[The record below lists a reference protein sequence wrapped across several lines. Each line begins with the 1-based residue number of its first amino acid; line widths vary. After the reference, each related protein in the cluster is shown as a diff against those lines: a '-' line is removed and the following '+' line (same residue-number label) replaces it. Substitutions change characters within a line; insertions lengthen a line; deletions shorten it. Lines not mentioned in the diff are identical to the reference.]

1 MPSTGIL
8 PDLHEQLCS
17 TAYPING
24 SLADWC
30 WLMFDRFLLKYVSR
44 DEVTLLRRGTGGV
57 PDVRSAVEGYE
68 EKSPLYGFLQY
79 RRRKVVLK
87 YVPEG
92 ISRLLQ
98 GEMNLDLRHAARW
111 ILLPFVVSEC

>member
-1 MPSTGIL
+1 MP
-8 PDLHEQLCS
+8 E
-17 TAYPING
+17 
-24 SLADWC
+24 
-30 WLMFDRFLLKYVSR
+30 
-44 DEVTLLRRGTGGV
+44 
-57 PDVRSAVEGYE
+57 VRSAVEGYA

-98 GEMNLDLRHAARW
+98 GTMDLRSQECWHLMRLREGART
-111 ILLPFVVSEC
+111 SCR